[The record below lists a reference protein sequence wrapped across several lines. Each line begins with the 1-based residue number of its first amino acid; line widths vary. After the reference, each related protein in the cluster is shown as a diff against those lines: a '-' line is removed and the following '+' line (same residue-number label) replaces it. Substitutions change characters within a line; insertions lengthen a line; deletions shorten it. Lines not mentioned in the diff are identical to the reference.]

1 MKIQM
6 RSLAVLML
14 SLLCLSPAFA
24 LPVASQPRL
33 VNVLTLLNLQ
43 PGCSFGPI

>member
-24 LPVASQPRL
+24 QPVAPQPRL
-33 VNVLTLLNLQ
+33 VNVLTLPNLK
-43 PGCSFGPI
+43 PGHSFGPV